1 MDESNKLLGKTF
13 IWMFIGLLTSGVVAW
28 VTYETGLVN
37 NIIFNDFFGILLVI
51 ELVAVFVFSILFHK
65 LSYAV
70 VTVLYFI
77 YAFLNGLT
85 LSTIFVAYQ
94 LDSVVYLF
102 FVSAFVFAVLGFL
115 GYKTKSNLSSWQT
128 YLLVFLL
135 AGIIISLINLFL
147 IKSSMLDLVLDWG
160 ILVLF
165 FAITVYDINKIKN
178 FDNGVIPIDKLHIY
192 CAMDLY
198 LDFVNIFLRIL
209 SLFGNS
215 KD

>member
-13 IWMFIGLLTSGVVAW
+13 IWMFIGLLTSGIVAW
-28 VTYETGLVN
+28 ITYETGLVN
-37 NIIFNDFFGILLVI
+37 NIIFNNFFGILLVI
-51 ELVAVFVFSILFHK
+51 ELVAVFVFSLLFHK
-65 LSYAV
+65 LSYIA
-70 VTVLYFI
+70 VTVLYFV

-102 FVSAFVFAVLGFL
+102 FISAFVFAALGYL
-115 GYKTKSNLSSWQT
+115 GYKTKSNLSSWQP

-135 AGIIISLINLFL
+135 AGIIISLVNLFL
-147 IKSSMLDLVLDWG
+147 IKNSVLDLVLDWG

-178 FDNGVIPIDKLHIY
+178 LDNGVIPADKLHIY

-209 SLFGNS
+209 SLFGKS
-215 KD
+215 KN